1 MVVDTMVFAY
11 ALLGVPRFRDES
23 LAVLTQ
29 VDDILVPDSFRA
41 ELVNVVWQW
50 TRENH
55 LTLEVGID
63 VLTDADSLITYAA
76 PADELWERAL
86 ELSIAANHPAY
97 DTLFVALAER
107 EETSLITYDT
117 KLRRKFQNQT
127 ISPTDFLSSLS

>member
-29 VDDILVPDSFRA
+29 VDSVLVPDSFRA

-50 TRENH
+50 IREH
-55 LTLEVGID
+55 QQTLEVGMD
-63 VLTDADSLITYAA
+63 VLTDADALITYAA

-86 ELSIAANHPAY
+86 ELSVEANHPAY
-97 DTLFVALAER
+97 DTLCVALAER
-107 EETSLITYDT
+107 ENTGLITYDT
-117 KLRRKFQNQT
+117 KLRKKFQNQT
-127 ISPTDFLSSLS
+127 ISPSDFLSNLS